1 MLATQSPQSS
11 PARTPI
17 AAAPVDVTPLFP
29 RGVYEDIDNC
39 AEVIA
44 AQDDLEQRRRAG
56 APTGACVIIEDEQLQ
71 DQACVELSGP
81 GASLNFRSRSCVQ
94 PYIVL
99 YVKVSTKF
107 FALRL
112 NVIDRNEKYYT
123 FNLSNRRSIVKVD
136 GCTCDLPLVVGEGWQ
151 YVAVPLAELTRR
163 CFGADYYACVQVRV
177 HASCRLFKL
186 YAAARA
192 YADVEL
198 PPPLRLLVA
207 DDDEATV
214 NDA

>member
-1 MLATQSPQSS
+1 MLATQSPQGS
-11 PARTPI
+11 PARTP
-17 AAAPVDVTPLFP
+17 ADPAPVDVTPLFP

-163 CFGADYYACVQVRV
+163 CFGADYARASRCACTRP
-177 HASCRLFKL
+177 AASSSTPRRARTRTSSCRLPSDCSWPTTT
-186 YAAARA
+186 RPRSTTR
-192 YADVEL
+192 E
-198 PPPLRLLVA
+198 
-207 DDDEATV
+207 
-214 NDA
+214 